1 MYDYWY
7 NVLKFTWGKNIS
19 LIYTDTGNV
28 LSACIPYLR
37 SLSRQAFFI
46 FYHCIAVTIFVFL
59 MCLDSFIY
67 QVISNDYEREKKLIE
82 GTFCNQSSLFKF
94 KGMKAFSFV

>member
-7 NVLKFTWGKNIS
+7 NVLKFTWGENIS

-46 FYHCIAVTIFVFL
+46 FYHCIAVTL
-59 MCLDSFIY
+59 SF
-67 QVISNDYEREKKLIE
+67 
-82 GTFCNQSSLFKF
+82 
-94 KGMKAFSFV
+94 